1 MIEQITQT
9 LRASFA
15 DADIQVQGEGGKFL
29 LQVTDTGFDGLN
41 AVKRQQKVYAGL
53 GDLISSGAVHAVTIV
68 AKTPAEVAAATGFNQ
83 V

>member
-1 MIEQITQT
+1 MIEQIESHLT
-9 LRASFA
+9 AAFP
-15 DADIQVQGEGGKFL
+15 DAQINVQGEGGKYL
-29 LQVTDTGFDGLN
+29 LKLVDDQFDGLN

-68 AKTPAEVAAATGFNQ
+68 AKTPAEASAASGFNQ